1 MDNQLITII
10 LFGIIGIAS
19 ALYALSKHK
28 SIYSILLLIFF
39 IISFLLTLNEY
50 MNKNKSRRDMR
61 DNMPLKSIRN
71 NNQIIKDFSVDSNNK
86 ISLTGNKV
94 EKYYNKNTLDEHFK
108 IPIIEFIKI
117 ILKKTNRVN
126 NYEHYVVKEI
136 HDVHQQIDMNRNQRY
151 LVHFF
156 IYNLKTYTTKKLLV
170 DFVII
175 NSQLYINYIG
185 DDIASIYGM
194 VDRYDVKVSMA
205 IQNMKKPYSYGYLGK
220 KNTVQLMDEFY
231 RLKKLNLIQYDK
243 SINEY
248 PDYISKL
255 NGVFKEDITDLI
267 NKYLPSDTPSITSPT
282 FCENI
287 DSTKWDKYGI
297 NKQLSNCT
305 ANNNTTGYI
314 PNIPL
319 DLPGSDIHPR
329 SYDGKYSE
337 QLQMINF
344 DTTGYN
350 IPTLAQ

>member
-1 MDNQLITII
+1 MNNQLILLGVIIISI
-10 LFGIIGIAS
+10 LF
-19 ALYALSKHK
+19 
-28 SIYSILLLIFF
+28 IF
-39 IISFLLTLNEY
+39 Y
-50 MNKNKSRRDMR
+50 YKNKSRKHISKTI
-61 DNMPLKSIRN
+61 PLSSIRN
-71 NNQIIKDFSVDSNNK
+71 NKKILKDFSVDSDNK

-94 EKYYNKNTLDEHFK
+94 EKYYNKNTIDEHFR

-126 NYEHYVVKEI
+126 NNEHYVVKEI

-194 VDRYDVKVSMA
+194 VDRYDVKVSLA

-231 RLKKLNLIQYDK
+231 RLKKLNLIHYDK

-255 NGVFKEDITDLI
+255 NGVYKADIKDLI
-267 NKYLPSDTPSITSPT
+267 NKFLPSDTPSITSPT
-282 FCENI
+282 FCNNI
-287 DSTKWDKYGI
+287 DTTKWDKYGI
-297 NKQLSNCT
+297 NKQNSNCT
-305 ANNNTTGYI
+305 ANNNTTGYM

-319 DLPGSDIHPR
+319 NLPGSDIHPR
-329 SYDGKYSE
+329 SYDGKYSN
-337 QLQMINF
+337 QLQMLNF
-344 DTTGYN
+344 GTTGYN